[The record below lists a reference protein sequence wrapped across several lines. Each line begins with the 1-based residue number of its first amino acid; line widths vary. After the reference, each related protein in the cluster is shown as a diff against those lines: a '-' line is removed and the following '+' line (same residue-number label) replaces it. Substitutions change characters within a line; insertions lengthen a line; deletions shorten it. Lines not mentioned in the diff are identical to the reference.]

1 MRKFSLFCTL
11 IIISIAVAAEEV
23 RYVSDSLII
32 TMRTGQGTSHKIIK
46 SPRTGTR
53 MVLLEE
59 DSETGYSRVRLDSG
73 LEGWVLSRYLVNQP
87 VAKTRLVTAEKKI
100 DQLSKQVDQLK
111 SELSSVS
118 SNKNSL
124 QNTSSQLEKDN
135 KKLKKELAHIKDISS
150 NQIAINDE
158 NKELKEKLLTLKRDM
173 QTVQQENLSLQ
184 DSSARDW
191 FLIGAGVLVVGVV
204 MGLIVPN
211 LRFRRKQTWDSL

>member
-1 MRKFSLFCTL
+1 MRKLILLCSLILVTSTT
-11 IIISIAVAAEEV
+11 IAEEI

-46 SPRTGTR
+46 SPTTGTR

-59 DSETGYSRVRLDSG
+59 DKESGYSLVRLDNG
-73 LEGWVLSRYLVNQP
+73 LEGWVLSRYLVDKP
-87 VAKTRLVTAEKKI
+87 VAKTRLIKAEKEI
-100 DQLSKQVDQLK
+100 AVLSKQVDELNQQ
-111 SELSSVS
+111 LSSVS

-124 QNTSSQLEKDN
+124 QKSSSQLEKAN
-135 KKLKKELAHIKDISS
+135 KALEKELAQIKDISS
-150 NQIAINDE
+150 NQIAINEE

-191 FLIGAGVLVVGVV
+191 FLIGAGVLIAGVA

>member
-1 MRKFSLFCTL
+1 VRKFSLFCTL